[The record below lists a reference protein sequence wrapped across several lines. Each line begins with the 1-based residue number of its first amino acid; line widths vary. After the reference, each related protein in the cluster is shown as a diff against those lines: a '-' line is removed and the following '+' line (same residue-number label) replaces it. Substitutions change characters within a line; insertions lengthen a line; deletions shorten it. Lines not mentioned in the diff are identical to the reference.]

1 MYKVKNSLNMTHLSM
16 QPTAIPREG
25 TSNKVAKLAEIP
37 TIFCWSRF
45 CWKKKIKEKKMNTDW
60 YIQRNTC
67 IFFWLILF
75 SEFLHVEPLYNS
87 VSTYN
92 PITGQMYAGFEDA
105 QDENPFKGKRAQQ
118 TSMGN
123 GGQTS
128 IIDLTQC
135 GLLSIVAPL

>member
-45 CWKKKIKEKKMNTDW
+45 CWKKKTKEKKNEYRLIYPKEYM
-60 YIQRNTC
+60 Y
-67 IFFWLILF
+67 FFWLILF

-128 IIDLTQC
+128 IIDLT
-135 GLLSIVAPL
+135 